1 MTPIG
6 SIRLQKICIIK
17 IHLWY
22 TWSNKKHYRKDWQRS
37 TPNIKETFKINIM
50 KNQSD
55 FITKERAIEII
66 NEMINK
72 AVKDSVKQ
80 ATESVTLAIKEQ
92 VYERYMTP
100 YQAAMFLDMDQAE
113 FDRHVKGL
121 HILGTTDDN
130 GNKIYE
136 RKELVAFKQNYYK

>member
-1 MTPIG
+1 
-6 SIRLQKICIIK
+6 
-17 IHLWY
+17 
-22 TWSNKKHYRKDWQRS
+22 
-37 TPNIKETFKINIM
+37 M

-80 ATESVTLAIKEQ
+80 ATERVKLIIKEQ
-92 VYERYMTP
+92 VYERVLNE
-100 YQAAMFLDMDQAE
+100 YQAAQFLDMDQTE
-113 FDRHVKGL
+113 FDRHVKGM
-121 HILGTTDDN
+121 HISGTTDDN
-130 GNKIYE
+130 GNKIFQ